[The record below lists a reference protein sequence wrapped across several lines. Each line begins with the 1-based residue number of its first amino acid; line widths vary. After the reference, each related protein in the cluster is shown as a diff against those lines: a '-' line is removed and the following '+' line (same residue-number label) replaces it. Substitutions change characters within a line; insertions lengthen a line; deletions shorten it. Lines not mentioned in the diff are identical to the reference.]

1 VLLADAGTPVAN
13 LCTGAAQQ
21 LRGRRQPAHPTG
33 RERAEV
39 SAINAEPDAEVLK
52 LLMAAP
58 FHADHVV
65 GAAVA
70 DLRACGT
77 GIETMLHV
85 GVGCL
90 IVVMHNAPFAV
101 ILEVKRI
108 VQRRKR
114 QTTKP
119 SPLEALKKKS

>member
-1 VLLADAGTPVAN
+1 MT
-13 LCTGAAQQ
+13 
-21 LRGRRQPAHPTG
+21 
-33 RERAEV
+33 
-39 SAINAEPDAEVLK
+39 
-52 LLMAAP
+52 AP

-70 DLRACGT
+70 NLCACGASLK
-77 GIETMLHV
+77 TMLHV
-85 GVGCL
+85 RVGCL

-101 ILEVKRI
+101 IHEVKRI

-119 SPLEALKKKS
+119 SAFKKKS